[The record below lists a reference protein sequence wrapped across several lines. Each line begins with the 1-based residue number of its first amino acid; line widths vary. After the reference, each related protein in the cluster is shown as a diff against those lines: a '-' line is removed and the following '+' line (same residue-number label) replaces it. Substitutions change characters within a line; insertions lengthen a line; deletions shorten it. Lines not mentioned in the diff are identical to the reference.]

1 MKNLYRLNPKNLVYL
16 IDGRVNLI
24 VILFLFWASF
34 WGLNGGDK
42 FFNGEFVPNLDDWST
57 KGVLVGPDG
66 NITHTLHKMETVGP
80 FGVNRDDKMIA
91 FFERI
96 YLPKGVALGS
106 LYGIAV
112 LELLLG
118 LTFLALFIWSLL
130 PEDQQQ
136 KTELFANRTIHR
148 LAFKGSI
155 VVFVI
160 FCTGDIL
167 FGERMELWEH
177 GTFIVMT
184 LVTYDMWYRT
194 DRFFIEQRRER
205 GAPSSQEMAYGS
217 TQASSYQ
224 EELTRLPEEQ
234 GVE

>member
-1 MKNLYRLNPKNLVYL
+1 MKINPKNLVHL
-16 IDGRVNLI
+16 IDGRMNLI
-24 VILFLFWASF
+24 IILFLFWALF
-34 WGLNGGDK
+34 WILNGGDK
-42 FFNGEFVPNLDDWST
+42 FFNGEFVPNVEDWSA
-57 KGVLVGPDG
+57 KSVLIDPDG
-66 NITHTLHKMETVGP
+66 TITHTLHPTETVGL
-80 FGVNRDDKMIA
+80 FGVNRNKKMIN
-91 FFERI
+91 FFKRI
-96 YLPKGVALGS
+96 HLPRELALGS

-118 LTFLALFIWSLL
+118 VTFLALFIWGLL

-136 KTELFANRTIHR
+136 KAELFADRTIHR

-194 DRFFIEQRRER
+194 DRFFIEQRRES
-205 GAPSSQEMAYGS
+205 GVPSSQEMPYGS

-224 EELTRLPEEQ
+224 GELTRLPEERPE
-234 GVE
+234 VE